1 MARAPDQ
8 PHSKFEH
15 VYPIVR
21 VDTPFNQTNPTN
33 TVAVVKVLTSQADA
47 EVEVARLNE
56 LNANKRCVYFY
67 CTSPLIDKPLPGGL

>member
-1 MARAPDQ
+1 VARAPDQ

-21 VDTPFNQTNPTN
+21 VDTPFDQTYPTN
-33 TVAVVKVLTSQADA
+33 TVAVAKVLTSQADA

-56 LNANKRCVYFY
+56 LNANKSCVYFY
-67 CTSPLIDKPLPGGL
+67 CTSRLIEEPLKGGE